1 MNQATFAIRKNL
13 KNQPLKKKLPL
24 LLCVFMLALQ
34 SQAQISVAK
43 LLGENSSEYG
53 PGYGVFAYLD
63 IPLASEN
70 RSIRVEFRDLAF
82 FAKKGENIFNTKD
95 DMRTYLSSKLGYKYV
110 FSETQQ
116 GFYVLP
122 AVGYCQIVDA
132 VDTDGE
138 PDKTIK
144 SGGLASAMEVGYTL
158 EVGQRSN
165 TLNFGLKYEY
175 DLGKAG
181 QKLQSLGFRFSYG
194 FGMFRRK
201 DDY

>member
-1 MNQATFAIRKNL
+1 
-13 KNQPLKKKLPL
+13 
-24 LLCVFMLALQ
+24 
-34 SQAQISVAK
+34 
-43 LLGENSSEYG
+43 
-53 PGYGVFAYLD
+53 
-63 IPLASEN
+63 
-70 RSIRVEFRDLAF
+70 
-82 FAKKGENIFNTKD
+82 
-95 DMRTYLSSKLGYKYV
+95 MRTYLSSKLGYKYV

-122 AVGYCQIVDA
+122 AVGYCQIVD
-132 VDTDGE
+132 VLDTYGE

-165 TLNFGLKYEY
+165 TLNFGVKYEY

-181 QKLQSLGFRFSYG
+181 QSLQSLGFRFSYG